1 MPVWCIIVDDGV
13 ILLIGPCLPARHIC
27 TVALDMRSNASRQ
40 ASAGGHLSTRSP
52 RTDVAARI
60 VKSTSSIESRDLTSG
75 ECQMVYRN
83 EIPNAIVSTN

>member
-1 MPVWCIIVDDGV
+1 MFDGT
-13 ILLIGPCLPARHIC
+13 ILLIGPRLPARHIC

-75 ECQMVYRN
+75 ECQMAYRN
-83 EIPNAIVSTN
+83 EIPISVVSTT

>member
-1 MPVWCIIVDDGV
+1 MLDGM
-13 ILLIGPCLPARHIC
+13 ILLIGPRLPARHIC
-27 TVALDMRSNASRQ
+27 TVALDIRSNASRQ

-75 ECQMVYRN
+75 ECHMAYRN
-83 EIPNAIVSTN
+83 EIPTSVVSTT